1 MHPSLCPEGSF
12 ALFYGHPFTHHTPA
26 LLSSAVLQLLERC
39 SWRVVLREDGEELLA
54 AQLELEAS
62 PAFHSTCATI
72 AQWAED
78 GRVPLQVG
86 GLGRSKA
93 GATGGDSAQRVLG
106 PHNQ

>member
-1 MHPSLCPEGSF
+1 M
-12 ALFYGHPFTHHTPA
+12 
-26 LLSSAVLQLLERC
+26 LSSIGAQLLERC

-54 AQLELEAS
+54 AQCELEAS

-78 GRVPLQVG
+78 GRVPTQVG

-93 GATGGDSAQRVLG
+93 GATRGDLAQRVLG